1 MTSVVP
7 IDAYFDHNGL
17 RLHYVDW
24 GSAGS
29 PPMLL
34 LHGLRDSARSFDEFA
49 AAMRGE
55 HHVVALD
62 SRGHGDSG
70 WPASGAYRFEDL
82 VSDVDATVEHL
93 DASHG
98 RGLVMV
104 GHSAG
109 GRYAWAYAV
118 EHPEAVRALIIIDID
133 PDPINPQ
140 TQRDFE
146 AFHSEPLVWDS
157 MDPVIEKLRNRPMF
171 AAEAMLRRQAQA
183 ITRDH
188 PDGGV
193 VWKSDP
199 LVMAEYE
206 RPDLWA
212 SWSKIQCPTLI
223 VRGRRSTLLTHET
236 AVKMREALP
245 KHQVRLAE
253 LEDAAHWLYQD
264 TPAAFEATVRWFLA
278 GLDSDA

>member
-1 MTSVVP
+1 
-7 IDAYFDHNGL
+7 
-17 RLHYVDW
+17 
-24 GSAGS
+24 
-29 PPMLL
+29 MLL

>member
-1 MTSVVP
+1 MTSAVP

-264 TPAAFEATVRWFLA
+264 TPAAFEAIVRWFLA

>member
-264 TPAAFEATVRWFLA
+264 TPAAFEAIVRWFLA